1 MLFDQSVLGPAVH
14 SVCVVLMCTMAEDR
28 GLLVSDSHYT
38 ELTCGT
44 ENLSPYSGYTEHSTY
59 YQPQEFDWQQ
69 QHQQQQQRQQPVI
82 TATHQQMLEPTEKH
96 YYGSFHDGSGP
107 AGEATPHSCFPGYSH
122 HGHHTDFY
130 PAASHGI
137 WGSSA
142 PASIGTTG
150 ATDPL
155 MAAQM
160 GQHHRFFSGID
171 LSQHPAHHLHPHHQG
186 ATSTPVAPVVKPK
199 RKRVQSHSQRKA
211 ANVRERR
218 RMFHLNEAFDELRK
232 RLPAF
237 NYEKRLSRIETLR
250 LAMTYISFMKDV
262 SVGGD
267 PKSVK
272 LKPHGADM
280 SPLGSSHIL
289 GSMFGGSSSGSN
301 DEQSILNDDSDDDV
315 SNHSGGN

>member
-1 MLFDQSVLGPAVH
+1 
-14 SVCVVLMCTMAEDR
+14 MADDR
-28 GLLVSDSHYT
+28 GLVVADTHYT
-38 ELTCGT
+38 ELTCGS
-44 ENLSPYSGYTEHSTY
+44 ENLSPYSVSSGYTEHASY
-59 YQPQEFDWQQ
+59 YQPQDFDWQQ
-69 QHQQQQQRQQPVI
+69 QQQQQHHQRQQPVI
-82 TATHQQMLEPTEKH
+82 TTTHQQMLEPSDKH
-96 YYGSFHDGSGP
+96 YYGSYQDNTSP
-107 AGEATPHSCFPGYSH
+107 AGETTPHGCYPSYPH
-122 HGHHTDFY
+122 HSHHTDFY
-130 PAASHGI
+130 SPMSHGL
-137 WGSSA
+137 WTSSP
-142 PASIGTTG
+142 PASLGTTG
-150 ATDPL
+150 ATDSL
-155 MAAQM
+155 MSAQI

-171 LSQHPAHHLHPHHQG
+171 LSQHPPHSLHSHHHSAPN
-186 ATSTPVAPVVKPK
+186 TPAAPVVKPK

-272 LKPHGADM
+272 LKPHGAEL
-280 SPLGSSHIL
+280 SPLGDSHIL
-289 GSMFGGSSSGSN
+289 SSMFSGNSSGSN
-301 DEQSILNDDSDDDV
+301 DERSILNDDSDDDV